1 MLYFESTDESDTE
14 VPLIPNDE
22 PDDNSGMDD
31 TDSEIAED
39 DEVDDE
45 SDTTLT

>member
-1 MLYFESTDESDTE
+1 MTDEIPETDDPEDTP
-14 VPLIPNDE
+14 VVDKSNDDL
-22 PDDNSGMDD
+22 DDEDD
-31 TDSEIAED
+31 EIADD